1 MSSKISKTQISGT
14 WTALITPFNQDES
27 IDFDAFESLFE
38 AQIKAKI
45 TGILL
50 NGTTGE
56 SPTITDDEFSKL
68 ITRGKQIINKRVPLM
83 IGVGTNCTKKSVQK
97 ARIAHEL
104 GADILMAVNPYYN
117 KPTQEGLYLH
127 FKAIA
132 QSTPLPIIIYNIK
145 GRAAV
150 NLETNTLLRLIKDV
164 SNIVGVKE
172 ASHDLVQIKEVCEQ
186 VPDNFTVF
194 SGDDNI
200 TYKIMRDYGAH
211 GIISVISNLVPDR
224 VVKMVKLCLN
234 GDFEAAGIIDKE
246 LDPLIQ
252 GAFLESNP
260 IPLKAMLAMQ
270 GKIQEVYRLPMCK
283 MSSNKRKELEE
294 LLKKNNLGPVNK

>member
-1 MSSKISKTQISGT
+1 MSNSISTIQLKGA

-27 IDFDAFESLFE
+27 IDFNAFKNLIE
-38 AQIKAKI
+38 AQIKAGI

-56 SPTITDDEFSKL
+56 SPTITDDEFREL
-68 ITRGKQIINKRVPLM
+68 IMCGKQIINNRVPLM
-83 IGVGTNCTKKSVQK
+83 AGIGTNCTKKSVEK
-97 ARIAHEL
+97 AQLACEL
-104 GADILMAVNPYYN
+104 GADILMAVNPYYS

-132 QSTPLPIIIYNIK
+132 ESTPLPMIIYNIK
-145 GRAAV
+145 GRTAV
-150 NLETNTLLRLIKDV
+150 NLETNTLLRLIQDLP
-164 SNIVGVKE
+164 NIIGIKE
-172 ASHDLVQIKEVCEQ
+172 ASGDLAQIKEVCER
-186 VPDNFTVF
+186 VPDNFIVL
-194 SGDDNI
+194 SGDDNV

-224 VVKMVKLCLN
+224 VVAMVAVCLK
-234 GDFEAAGIIDKE
+234 GDFETGGKIDKE
-246 LDPLIQ
+246 LGPLVE

-260 IPLKAMLAMQ
+260 IPIKASLAMQ

-283 MSSNKRKELEE
+283 MSIDKRKEWKE
-294 LLKKNNLGPVNK
+294 LLKKNNLI